1 MLRKTAAT
9 GVAALLSL
17 GAMPALADELVGVFQ
32 TEGGGQDY
40 EVTYCGDGTQLCGK
54 LVALH
59 GADDTEGNRAFLG
72 SYIVNQMAP
81 TGKNTWKGQITI
93 NQNTANGTARLIP
106 GKEIRLRGCAY
117 IVLCAEF
124 RMKQIS

>member
-1 MLRKTAAT
+1 MDNLLRKAAAT
-9 GVAALLSL
+9 GVAALMGLS
-17 GAMPALADELVGVFQ
+17 AMPAMADELVGVFQ

-72 SYIVNQMAP
+72 TYIVKDMQP

-93 NQNTANGTARLIP
+93 NKNTAAGTARRP
-106 GKEIRLRGCAY
+106 SA
-117 IVLCAEF
+117 
-124 RMKQIS
+124 

>member
-1 MLRKTAAT
+1 M
-9 GVAALLSL
+9 
-17 GAMPALADELVGVFQ
+17 GAMPVLADELVGVFQ

-40 EVTYCGDGTQLCGK
+40 EVTYCGPDGKQLCGK

-72 SYIVNQMAP
+72 TYIVNQMVP

-93 NQNTANGTARLIP
+93 NKNTASGTARLIP

-124 RMKQIS
+124 RMKQVS